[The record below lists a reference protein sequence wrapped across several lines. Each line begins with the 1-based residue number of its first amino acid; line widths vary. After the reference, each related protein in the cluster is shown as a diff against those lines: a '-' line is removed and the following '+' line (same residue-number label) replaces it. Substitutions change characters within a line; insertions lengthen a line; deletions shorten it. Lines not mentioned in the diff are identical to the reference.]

1 MTAKTTAASS
11 AASSSVTQTLHKLAL
26 LGAAMRYRSRLWALA
41 NPEAHPELLQQLD
54 EALGQVT
61 QALAP
66 LDQKLNK
73 RQTLAAQL
81 PKAKVYEVVNK
92 ATGEVWLATED
103 PAVVAAQF
111 RLQPATLLNYLYKAK
126 GSFTPRKQPAGA
138 PVLLVRQVEQ

>member
-1 MTAKTTAASS
+1 MTDQAAKDSAPSSSS
-11 AASSSVTQTLHKLAL
+11 APQTLHRLAL

-54 EALGQVT
+54 EALSQVT

-92 ATGEVWLATED
+92 ATGEVWLETSD

-111 RLQPATLLNYLYKAK
+111 RLQPATLLSYLYKAR
-126 GSFTPRKQPAGA
+126 GSFTPRKQPVGA
-138 PVLLVRQVEQ
+138 PVLLVRQVEK